1 MASKRSTWV
10 AGAAVLAVGAMA
22 GTWFVGIGPTL
33 SAAADVRAQTEA
45 TQQQNEVLRAK
56 LVTLKEDFA
65 NLPAYR
71 AELGTL
77 QSGIPTDVEL
87 SSYLDELDA
96 FAATYGVTV
105 TDVTPQ
111 APQLIAGSTE
121 TAPAPAAPATGDG
134 AATDGSTAAPA
145 GDATAADAGTTEAAG
160 GDAGAAVDPASPSVP
175 AGAAGLV
182 AVPVS
187 FTVLGPFPAAIAFL
201 HDVQESSTR
210 LLLVAGITGLG
221 QDEAEATQG
230 KPATRRGDIELEISG
245 LLYVLPSVTAEAE
258 VEAGPAGDLPQG
270 DVAGDPVAPKG

>member
-1 MASKRSTWV
+1 MASKRGTWI

-65 NLPAYR
+65 NLPGYR
-71 AELGTL
+71 ADLAAL
-77 QSGIPTDVEL
+77 QVGIPTDVEL
-87 SSYLDELDA
+87 SSYLDQLDA

-105 TDVTPQ
+105 IDVTPQ
-111 APQLIAGSTE
+111 APQLIGSAADGASAAA
-121 TAPAPAAPATGDG
+121 APAPTDSAS
-134 AATDGSTAAPA
+134 TDGSTAAPTA
-145 GDATAADAGTTEAAG
+145 PAADSAAAG
-160 GDAGAAVDPASPSVP
+160 STESAGAGAVDPASTALP

-187 FTVLGPFPAAIAFL
+187 FTVLGPFPAAVAFL
-201 HDVQESSTR
+201 HDVQESSGR
-210 LLLVAGITGLG
+210 LLLVGGITGLG
-221 QDEAEATQG
+221 QDEAEAAQG
-230 KPATRRGDIELEISG
+230 KPATHRGDMELEVSG
-245 LLYVLPSVTAEAE
+245 LLYVLPSTTAGTD
-258 VEAGPAGDLPQG
+258 VEADPSGELPRG